1 MKEIRFMKHTG
12 IVLCLGVLAAGAL
25 HAQEAPPFSFAI
37 GGGFTEP
44 IGTAGRYLDLGWNA
58 QAGAGYN
65 FTSHLGAM
73 VDFNY
78 NHMGIDSGTLA
89 TLGAPGGDTQIW
101 SLTLDPIVHINRKGP
116 VQFYLIGGGGIYHRY
131 NQLTAPSVGFGPT
144 ATSFGFF
151 NAPIAGETVLASYSI
166 NKPGFDAGAGISF
179 GTRWHAKFYAEARY
193 NRMFSN
199 GPDTDFIPVT
209 FGVRW

>member
-1 MKEIRFMKHTG
+1 MRSTIL
-12 IVLCLGVLAAGAL
+12 ISSLGMLAAGAL
-25 HAQEAPPFSFAI
+25 YAQEVPPFSFAV
-37 GGGFTEP
+37 GAGFTEP
-44 IGTAGRYLDLGWNA
+44 IGTAGRYLDVGWNA

-65 FTSHLGAM
+65 FNSYLSAM
-73 VDFNY
+73 LDFNF
-78 NHMGIDSGTLA
+78 NNMGIDSGTLSN
-89 TLGAPGGDTQIW
+89 LGAPGGNTHIW
-101 SLTLDPIVHINRKGP
+101 SFTLDPVVHLNHKGP
-116 VQFYLIGGGGIYHRY
+116 VDFYLVGGGGIYHRY
-131 NQLTAPSVGFGPT
+131 DQLTAPTVGFGPVVT
-144 ATSFGFF
+144 PFGFF

-166 NKPGFDAGAGISF
+166 NKPGFDAGAGVSF